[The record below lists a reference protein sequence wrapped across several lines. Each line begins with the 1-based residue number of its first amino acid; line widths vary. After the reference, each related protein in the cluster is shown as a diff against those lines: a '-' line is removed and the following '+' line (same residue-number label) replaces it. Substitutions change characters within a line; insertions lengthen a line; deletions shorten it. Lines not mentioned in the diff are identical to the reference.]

1 MIIEFEGLN
10 SGGGKLPGTNLKGA
24 SRDRA
29 LRGSAG
35 GGAEG
40 SLYRSRRCIQG
51 VIQGTVKKTF
61 RKIKADDNSK

>member
-40 SLYRSRRCIQG
+40 SLYWSRRGIQ
-51 VIQGTVKKTF
+51 
-61 RKIKADDNSK
+61 